1 MRPAQVS
8 RVARTALKLQQR
20 TVAAAATASAPA
32 AGSLLIQTL
41 SGAQVRLFARG
52 LSGAPR
58 PAGGGRADQTCRA
71 AQPAPQPDLGGKALA
86 VWREGAGSKRPGSQ
100 LLPPALPHLF
110 STPPSPPN
118 PQSPRARAAQAQVQ
132 TPQQAFEA
140 HTAAHFY
147 GSSRPGMD
155 GLDDGEAAAALLREH
170 LAAVFA
176 AEAHTAAPGIPS
188 AQLGAAG
195 GPTDRNTARTAA
207 AAVQARLVK
216 SGARV
221 AAKAT

>member
-1 MRPAQVS
+1 MWPS
-8 RVARTALKLQQR
+8 LKLHWHE
-20 TVAAAATASAPA
+20 
-32 AGSLLIQTL
+32 SLQFG
-41 SGAQVRLFARG
+41 SGAG
-52 LSGAPR
+52 
-58 PAGGGRADQTCRA
+58 
-71 AQPAPQPDLGGKALA
+71 ALA
-86 VWREGAGSKRPGSQ
+86 VGGNLHGSAGPDSSCRGASLANTSLHPSS
-100 LLPPALPHLF
+100 H
-110 STPPSPPN
+110 PPSPASFPTL
-118 PQSPRARAAQAQVQ
+118 QSPRARAAQAQVL

-155 GLDDGEAAAALLREH
+155 GLDDGDAAAALLREH

-195 GPTDRNTARTAA
+195 GITDRNTARNAA

-221 AAKAT
+221 AAKHS

>member
-20 TVAAAATASAPA
+20 TVAAAATAAAPA
-32 AGSLLIQTL
+32 AGSLASALNQQL
-41 SGAQVRLFARG
+41 SGA
-52 LSGAPR
+52 
-58 PAGGGRADQTCRA
+58 
-71 AQPAPQPDLGGKALA
+71 
-86 VWREGAGSKRPGSQ
+86 
-100 LLPPALPHLF
+100 
-110 STPPSPPN
+110 
-118 PQSPRARAAQAQVQ
+118 QSPRARATQTQVL

-155 GLDDGEAAAALLREH
+155 GFDDGEATAALLREH

-207 AAVQARLVK
+207 AAVQARLIK
-216 SGARV
+216 SGAKV
-221 AAKAT
+221 AGKAQ

>member
-20 TVAAAATASAPA
+20 TVAAAAAASAPA

-41 SGAQVRLFARG
+41 SGAQ
-52 LSGAPR
+52 
-58 PAGGGRADQTCRA
+58 
-71 AQPAPQPDLGGKALA
+71 
-86 VWREGAGSKRPGSQ
+86 
-100 LLPPALPHLF
+100 
-110 STPPSPPN
+110 
-118 PQSPRARAAQAQVQ
+118 SPRARAAHGQAQ

-147 GSSRPGMD
+147 GSRRTGID
-155 GLDDGEAAAALLREH
+155 GLDDGQVAAALLREH

-221 AAKAT
+221 AGKAM

>member
-1 MRPAQVS
+1 M
-8 RVARTALKLQQR
+8 L
-20 TVAAAATASAPA
+20 
-32 AGSLLIQTL
+32 
-41 SGAQVRLFARG
+41 
-52 LSGAPR
+52 
-58 PAGGGRADQTCRA
+58 
-71 AQPAPQPDLGGKALA
+71 
-86 VWREGAGSKRPGSQ
+86 
-100 LLPPALPHLF
+100 
-110 STPPSPPN
+110 
-118 PQSPRARAAQAQVQ
+118 

-155 GLDDGEAAAALLREH
+155 GLDDGDAAAALLREH
-170 LAAVFA
+170 LAALFA

-195 GPTDRNTARTAA
+195 GITDRNTARNAA

-221 AAKAT
+221 AAKHS